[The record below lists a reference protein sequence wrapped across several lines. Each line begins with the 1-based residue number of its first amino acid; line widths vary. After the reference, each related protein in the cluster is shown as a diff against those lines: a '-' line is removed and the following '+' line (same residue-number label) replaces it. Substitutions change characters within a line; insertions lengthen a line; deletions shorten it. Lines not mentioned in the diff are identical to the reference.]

1 MALRSAGVIE
11 TSFMTNLRAQ
21 SAPFVSLAL
30 ASVALTSVAALPG
43 CGGGGGSGGGAA
55 IASDAKHPLLGS
67 PAPDFAAASVN
78 GKGRAAVKAS
88 SGKVL
93 IVDFW
98 ATWCEPCKKSFPKL
112 EDLYVKFK
120 ASGMDLIAVSED
132 DENSGLSD
140 FGSTFGA
147 KFPLVWDDGKAIAGK
162 WQPKSMPSTFI
173 VDKKGIVRF
182 VHLGYHDGEEI
193 EIEKEVK
200 SLL

>member
-1 MALRSAGVIE
+1 MSKLRTSSLVSVAF
-11 TSFMTNLRAQ
+11 TSF
-21 SAPFVSLAL
+21 
-30 ASVALTSVAALPG
+30 VALSGCAGENASGEGAA
-43 CGGGGGSGGGAA
+43 SGG
-55 IASDAKHPLLGS
+55 DAKHPLLGT

-78 GKGRAAVKAS
+78 GKGRAAVKTS

-112 EDLYVKFK
+112 QDLYTRYKT
-120 ASGMDLIAVSED
+120 SGMDLIAVSED
-132 DENSGLSD
+132 DENSGITD
-140 FGSTFGA
+140 FGTTFGA

-162 WQPKSMPSTFI
+162 WKPKSMPSTFI

-182 VHLGYHDGEEI
+182 AHFGYHDGEEG

>member
-1 MALRSAGVIE
+1 MRKR
-11 TSFMTNLRAQ
+11 TSLVPLL
-21 SAPFVSLAL
+21 SSV
-30 ASVALTSVAALPG
+30 VALSVIPTLG
-43 CGGGGGSGGGAA
+43 CGGAGAEGAGSGGDG
-55 IASDAKHPLLGS
+55 KHPLVGS
-67 PAPDFAAASVN
+67 LAPDFSAASVN
-78 GKGRAAVKAS
+78 GKGKPSVKAA

-112 EDLYVKFK
+112 EDIYVKFK
-120 ASGMDLIAVSED
+120 ASGMDMIAVSED
-132 DENSGLSD
+132 DENQGLTD
-140 FGSTFGA
+140 FGTTFGA

-173 VDKKGIVRF
+173 VDKKGIVRY
-182 VHLGYHDGEEI
+182 VHLGYHDGEET

>member
-1 MALRSAGVIE
+1 MSKLRTSSLVSVAF
-11 TSFMTNLRAQ
+11 TSF
-21 SAPFVSLAL
+21 
-30 ASVALTSVAALPG
+30 VALSGCAGENASGEGAA
-43 CGGGGGSGGGAA
+43 SGG
-55 IASDAKHPLLGS
+55 DAKHPLLGT

-78 GKGRAAVKAS
+78 GKGRAAVKTN

-98 ATWCEPCKKSFPKL
+98 ATWWEPCKKSFPKL
-112 EDLYVKFK
+112 QDLYTKYK
-120 ASGMDLIAVSED
+120 TSGMDLIAVSED
-132 DENSGLSD
+132 DENSGITD
-140 FGSTFGA
+140 FGTTFGA

-162 WQPKSMPSTFI
+162 WKPKSMPSTFI

-182 VHLGYHDGEEI
+182 AHFGYHDGEEG

>member
-1 MALRSAGVIE
+1 MSKLR
-11 TSFMTNLRAQ
+11 TSFA
-21 SAPFVSLAL
+21 SLVV
-30 ASVALTSVAALPG
+30 ASSLLSLLPA
-43 CGGGGGSGGGAA
+43 CGGGSSAASGGGAS
-55 IASDAKHPLLGS
+55 IAADGKHPLVGA

-78 GKGRAAVKAS
+78 GKGKAAVKAS

-112 EDLYVKFK
+112 EELYVKFK

-132 DENSGLSD
+132 DENGGLSD
-140 FGSTFGA
+140 FGNTFGA
-147 KFPLVWDDGKAIAGK
+147 KFPLVWDEGKAIAGK
-162 WQPKSMPSTFI
+162 WQPKSMPSTFV

-182 VHLGYHDGEEI
+182 VHLGYHDGEEA